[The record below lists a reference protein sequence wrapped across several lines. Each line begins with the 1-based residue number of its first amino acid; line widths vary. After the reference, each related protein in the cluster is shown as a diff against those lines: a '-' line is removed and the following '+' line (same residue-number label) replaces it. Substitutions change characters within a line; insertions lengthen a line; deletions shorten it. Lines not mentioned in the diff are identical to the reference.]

1 MSKQDLDG
9 HRGPM
14 LSQPGIQVPSSPR
27 TAQLTL
33 GKPVCA
39 KPVPEAVV
47 LNPDSRTE
55 RGPGFSLVRSQDRSP
70 PGSPLLV
77 PVLHCP

>member
-1 MSKQDLDG
+1 MSKQELAG

-14 LSQPGIQVPSSPR
+14 LAQPGIQVPSSLR
-27 TAQLTL
+27 TTQLTL
-33 GKPVCA
+33 GEPVCA

-55 RGPGFSLVRSQDRSP
+55 RGPGFSLVSSQDRSP
-70 PGSPLLV
+70 RGSPLLV
-77 PVLHCP
+77 PVLRCP